1 MFTKPKL
8 DFSKKMSIVSDNN
21 DNLFSKYLIKKKPKF
36 KNSNFSD
43 EYELLESEV
52 LGEGAHAIV
61 KMCKSLKDLKHYA
74 VKIT

>member
-1 MFTKPKL
+1 
-8 DFSKKMSIVSDNN
+8 MSIVSENQDN
-21 DNLFSKYLIKKKPKF
+21 FIKSQIKKKPKL